1 MDELATLKE
10 ELRAAV
16 SALASVDSRDKVG
29 LELALGLVEILEER
43 LRRAARE
50 QRRDERRAA
59 S

>member
-50 QRRDERRAA
+50 QRRGDRRAA